1 MAEYT
6 WAFDR
11 SFLVFLLIA
20 FTSMALAEKLRSL
33 IPMPFI
39 YGVIFI
45 LGFAFDLLPKD
56 LLLSANMI
64 AVGTIAFNV
73 LVVHS
78 GTMVNFRLLRDRWR
92 ETLLCLSAFLILI
105 VLELL
110 ILTPV
115 LGKGLAFL
123 APGSVVGGGASCA
136 IASRWVTD
144 AHPELAVFPWLIF
157 MAQGLFSVPVVT
169 WALKKESRRLLSEQ
183 GDAEPDRRSALPARR
198 TGRERHAA
206 EDRRSL
212 RSA

>member
-105 VLELL
+105 VLDHLL
-110 ILTPV
+110 ENCLASHQSNTLSCPCYSRIQKISVEQLSRSPKQRDYHCRVFTP
-115 LGKGLAFL
+115 L
-123 APGSVVGGGASCA
+123 
-136 IASRWVTD
+136 
-144 AHPELAVFPWLIF
+144 
-157 MAQGLFSVPVVT
+157 
-169 WALKKESRRLLSEQ
+169 
-183 GDAEPDRRSALPARR
+183 
-198 TGRERHAA
+198 
-206 EDRRSL
+206 
-212 RSA
+212 